1 MTCPKPTP
9 HYIVILAS
17 VLSVCLVGSNNFHAF
32 AVSENGNAKELALTL
47 IVSDTNGTEVM
58 RIPLNASQS
67 GNTTN
72 VGSTMDVIIKNQ
84 NGENLIS
91 AYHVQTGCEMGG
103 PLHGCVLK

>member
-1 MTCPKPTP
+1 MTCPQTTP
-9 HYIVILAS
+9 YCILSLAI
-17 VLSVCLVGSNNFHAF
+17 LLAMCILGNNNFQAF
-32 AVSENGNAKELALTL
+32 SLAQNGNTKELALTL
-47 IVSDTNGTEVM
+47 LVSDTNGTEVM